1 MQCHAFTRWALPV
14 STERRSSLS
23 NISRVADVLED
34 IQIVHELLSGR
45 DGCDG
50 PAGRD
55 GLPGP
60 AGAPGKD
67 GRDGTNGQ
75 KGDKGERGEPGIVGA
90 PGPVS
95 GGATYTRWG
104 RTSCPN
110 ITGTSLVYSGRAGK
124 SWYTQ
129 SGLRRQLSITQ
140 CMGDVL
146 LHGIQNQA
154 PISIVEYV

>member
-1 MQCHAFTRWALPV
+1 MLHHLVT
-14 STERRSSLS
+14 
-23 NISRVADVLED
+23 
-34 IQIVHELLSGR
+34 GR
-45 DGCDG
+45 DGRDG

-55 GLPGP
+55 GLP

-75 KGDKGERGEPGIVGA
+75 KGTKGERGEPGIVGA

-124 SWYTQ
+124 SWYSHKEEEATINAYQITQ
-129 SGLRRQLSITQ
+129 SMAGLGSMPKGCRAMLLS
-140 CMGDVL
+140 M
-146 LHGIQNQA
+146 
-154 PISIVEYV
+154 E